1 MVEVVRSNK
10 TVLCYQQLF
19 CDILV
24 PYLTDTSN
32 TSIEYP
38 LDECCSNAT
47 NSVYIETES
56 RETCLTTCTPLRCYS
71 SNTCS
76 GKLVYSP
83 KGTQTVQDCCS
94 VGNSMTMLSSISN
107 HLVCIQC
114 PPKPDDLSGIGLDPH
129 FAVLLP
135 SGHQLCF
142 TVQGEQ
148 GFVFNLIQSPQLIVN
163 ALFVPDSV
171 RNEVTWI
178 GSLAVTFK
186 NGFSKISNKTT
197 LRFEAANRTIY
208 INEENNVLVQNI
220 GFIEFS
226 DTHLEITGDY
236 KSQDSNVHIHIKKIG
251 LKFTVNY
258 INQHLDIL
266 FHLIP
271 SSDKGSC
278 DYHGILGQFFCEGHN
293 IDEVRKLLLFPTA
306 EREPVPVMRRP
317 IWSFMERESGTPD
330 HLCWM
335 AMNVGYQGEG
345 LIQGHY
351 LKYIC
356 PDLFSLSKI
365 GKT

>member
-1 MVEVVRSNK
+1 MTVEVVHLNK
-10 TVLCYQQLF
+10 TILCYQQLF

-32 TSIEYP
+32 TSIQYSI
-38 LDECCSNAT
+38 DECCSNAT
-47 NSVYIETES
+47 NSVYIETENK
-56 RETCLTTCTPLRCYS
+56 ETCVTTCTPLRCYVS
-71 SNTCS
+71 KKCS
-76 GKLVYSP
+76 GKQVYFP
-83 KGTQTVQDCCS
+83 YQTVQGCCS
-94 VGNSMTMLSSISN
+94 VGGSMTMLSSISN

-114 PPKPDDLSGIGLDPH
+114 PVKLDGPSGIGLDPH

-163 ALFVPDSV
+163 ALFVPDSL

-178 GSLAVTFK
+178 GSLAVIVR

-208 INEENNVLVQNI
+208 INEENHVLVQNI
-220 GFIEFS
+220 RLIKFS
-226 DTHLEITGDY
+226 NTHMEITGNY
-236 KSQDSNVHIHIKKIG
+236 KSQDSNIHIHIKNIG
-251 LKFTVNY
+251 LKFSVNY
-258 INQHLDIL
+258 VDQHLDIL

-271 SSDKGSC
+271 SSNKRSC

-356 PDLFSLSKI
+356 PDLFSSFKI
-365 GKT
+365 GKP

>member
-1 MVEVVRSNK
+1 MVEVVHTNN

-19 CDILV
+19 CDILI
-24 PYLTDTSN
+24 PYLTGTSN
-32 TSIEYP
+32 NSMICP
-38 LDECCSNAT
+38 LDTCCANAT
-47 NSVYIETES
+47 NSVRIETENK
-56 RETCLTTCTPLRCYS
+56 ETCITTCTPLRCYVS
-71 SNTCS
+71 DMCS
-76 GKLVYSP
+76 GQQVYFP
-83 KGTQTVQDCCS
+83 KGHQTMQGCCS
-94 VGNSMTMLSSISN
+94 VGNSMTMLSSIGN
-107 HLVCIQC
+107 HLVCVQC
-114 PPKPDDLSGIGLDPH
+114 PPKSNKPSGIGLDPH

-148 GFVFNLIQSPQLIVN
+148 GFVLNLIQSPLLVVN

-178 GSLAVTFK
+178 GSLAVVIK

-197 LRFEAANRTIY
+197 LRFEAVNKTIY
-208 INEENNVLVQNI
+208 INEENHVLVQNI
-220 GFIEFS
+220 GLVEFS
-226 DTHLEITGDY
+226 DTHMEIRGDY
-236 KSQDSNVHIHIKKIG
+236 KSQESNVHIHIKKIG
-251 LKFTVNY
+251 LKFSVDY

-278 DYHGILGQFFCEGHN
+278 DYHGLLGQFFCEGHS
-293 IDEVRKLLLFPTA
+293 IDEVRKLLLFPTP

-345 LIQGHY
+345 LIQGNY

-356 PDLFSLSKI
+356 PDLFSSSKI
-365 GKT
+365 GKI